1 ALLPE
6 IGRLQRQIS
15 PPTSTLIT
23 QP

>member
-1 ALLPE
+1 LLPE

-15 PPTSTLIT
+15 PPISTLIT

>member
-1 ALLPE
+1 PE